1 MLPESSSQP
10 LPATLAQSRNLAHAS
25 LETAVFCSMQF
36 MKDNATLVER
46 DLMITFANFAGLQG
60 CLGGG
65 VQAGPQECPRA
76 E

>member
-1 MLPESSSQP
+1 MQTMRED
-10 LPATLAQSRNLAHAS
+10 
-25 LETAVFCSMQF
+25 TA
-36 MKDNATLVER
+36 LVER

-65 VQAGPQECPRA
+65 VQASPQECARA